1 MILSR
6 TLAAGLLLGAATPA
20 FTQPKPTANP
30 PKQMESLVLP
40 GPAAADAQKGGDEV
54 AIGKDVGDRMTVA
67 VQVNGKGPYRFLVDT
82 GSERT
87 VISRQLANRLNLEAG
102 QVTKLHS
109 VVGINRVETV
119 YIPTLTVSS
128 NTISVVD
135 APALEASNI
144 GADGMLGID
153 SLHSQRVMFDFK
165 AKTMSITQAK
175 TRLEKLDGDEIVV
188 RARSRNGR
196 LIFTN
201 AQIEGRA
208 VTVIVDTG
216 SQVTIGNL
224 ALQRSLAR
232 RLGNVPRSVVIESV
246 TGEKLNARVA
256 TLDGL
261 KLDGLHLSD
270 LSVAFAD
277 AHIFK
282 QLKLEGKPALLLG
295 MNAMR
300 AFDRISIDFA
310 AKKVRF
316 VLPGSSRRK
325 TFRLAEL
332 EPQ

>member
-1 MILSR
+1 MTKVRL
-6 TLAAGLLLGAATPA
+6 LAGCLLFAATPVFA
-20 FTQPKPTANP
+20 Q
-30 PKQMESLVLP
+30 PKQMDSEVVP
-40 GPAAADAQKGGDEV
+40 GPVAQPGDANDAV
-54 AIGKDVGDRMTVA
+54 AIGTDIGDRMTVA
-67 VQVNGKGPYRFLVDT
+67 VQVAGRGPYRFLVDT

-87 VISRQLANRLNLEAG
+87 VISRQLARRLSLGAG
-102 QVTKLHS
+102 QATRLHS
-109 VVGINRVETV
+109 VVGVNIVETV
-119 YIPTLTVSS
+119 FIPTLTVSS

-153 SLHSQRVMFDFK
+153 SLQSQRVTFDFK
-165 AKTMSITQAK
+165 AKTMSITQANAP
-175 TRLEKLDGDEIVV
+175 LEKLDGDEIVV

-196 LIFTN
+196 LIFTH
-201 AQIEGRA
+201 AQIDGRQ

-224 ALQRSLAR
+224 ALQRSLMGR
-232 RLGNVPRSVVIESV
+232 KMWNVPRAVVIESV
-246 TGEKLNARVA
+246 TGEKLAARVA
-256 TLDGL
+256 ILNEL
-261 KLDGLHLSD
+261 QLDGLHLSE

-282 QLKLEGKPALLLG
+282 QLGLNSRPALLLG

-316 VLPGSSRRK
+316 VLPGSSRRD
-325 TFRLAEL
+325 TFRLAGL
-332 EPQ
+332 EQR